1 MDRLSRIFYEQ
12 TLELAFFKKTGD
24 EYQDFFSEVM
34 EKRHPGDFQRVR
46 PWGNVGDRK
55 NDGYLRS
62 ERTLFQV
69 YAPSELNMSRM
80 IGKMEDDF
88 CGTLPYWKGY
98 FDHWIFVHN
107 SRNGLAPD
115 VSRKL
120 LELDEREES
129 VSAKGWGYAEV
140 RRKVF
145 ELDEADLA
153 SLLGPAPSQDSLRA
167 LGFEDVRDV
176 VTTIADRELPPDHSE
191 IRPVSPSKLKFNDLS
206 DNAQEMLR
214 MGMRKASLVKEYF
227 DLCQDPTLGDNV
239 AARFKQEYEAYK
251 AVSMTPD
258 TIFGKL
264 QEFAGGSRRGSPR
277 HEAAVLAVL
286 ALLFEQCDIYESP
299 PEAAV
304 G

>member
-12 TLELAFFKKTGD
+12 ALELAFFKKNGN

-34 EKRHPGDFQRVR
+34 EKCHPEDFQRVR

-69 YAPSELNMSRM
+69 YAPSELTMSRM
-80 IGKMEDDF
+80 IGKMEEDF
-88 CGTLPYWKGY
+88 CGALPYWKDY
-98 FDHWIFVHN
+98 FDHWVFVHN

-115 VSRKL
+115 VLRKL
-120 LELDEREES
+120 LDLDEQEES
-129 VSAKGWGYAEV
+129 VSATGWGYAEV

-145 ELDEADLA
+145 DLDEADLA

-167 LGFEDVRDV
+167 LDFEDVRDV
-176 VTTIADRELPPDHSE
+176 VSTIADRELPPDYSE

-227 DLCQDPTLGDNV
+227 DLCRDPTLGDNV
-239 AARFKQEYEAYK
+239 AGRFKQEYEAYK

-299 PEAAV
+299 PEAA